1 MYIFNF
7 SVQVIEIACN
17 YFHKRIIKFIIWIV
31 VFSAVCLNGFSQN
44 KKNAVVLELAGKAFS
59 YYDVSYE
66 RYLLEKFHLGIGV
79 GMEGISKGYS
89 QSGDHTD
96 FDFRFPIYGAYTF
109 GKKKHHVM
117 TEIGV
122 TFEEHWHTGIG
133 VYTDLWPFISGGYEY
148 RGSKV
153 IIRVPIY
160 LVYVGP
166 NEWWP
171 SVLPWAGLS
180 IGVPF

>member
-1 MYIFNF
+1 MRLKIFNLW
-7 SVQVIEIACN
+7 VI
-17 YFHKRIIKFIIWIV
+17 

-66 RYLLEKFHLGIGV
+66 RYFLKKFHLGIGV

-89 QSGDHTD
+89 QSGDHID

-109 GKKKHHVM
+109 GKKKHHIM

-122 TFEEHWHTGIG
+122 TFEEHWYTCIG
-133 VYTDLWPFISGGYEY
+133 VTTGLWPFISGGYGY
-148 RGSKV
+148 HGDKI
-153 IIRVPIY
+153 IIRIPIY

-166 NEWWP
+166 NAWWP

-180 IGVPF
+180 LGVPF

>member
-1 MYIFNF
+1 MRLTIFNLW
-7 SVQVIEIACN
+7 V
-17 YFHKRIIKFIIWIV
+17 V
-31 VFSAVCLNGFSQN
+31 VFASVCLNGFSQY
-44 KKNAVVLELAGKAFS
+44 KKNAVVLELGGKAFS

-109 GKKKHHVM
+109 GKKRHHIL

-133 VYTDLWPFISGGYEY
+133 IITDLWPFISGGYEF
-148 RGSKV
+148 RESK
-153 IIRVPIY
+153 IIFRAPIY
-160 LVYVGP
+160 LVYLGP
-166 NEWWP
+166 NEFFP
-171 SVLPWAGLS
+171 TISPWVGLS